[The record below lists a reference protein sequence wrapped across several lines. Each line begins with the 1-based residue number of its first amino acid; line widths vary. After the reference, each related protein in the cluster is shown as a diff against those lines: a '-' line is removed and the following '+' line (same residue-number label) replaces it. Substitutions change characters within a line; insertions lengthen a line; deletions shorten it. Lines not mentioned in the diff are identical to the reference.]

1 MAHVLIHRSRC
12 HIWNLSCGIAHCLP
26 LSLSLILLS
35 LRWRFYNLSAIE
47 IQQTFLN
54 LFAWL
59 HFGRAFCQRGIWRG
73 RGALAAPSGHILHL
87 PPTFIDCLVVVVP
100 SLHLVRCLPM
110 EQPAWHGTH
119 CFDFYPQR
127 EYANWQSEAE
137 AETGSGLAV
146 TRRATSPQAPIVLA
160 EFSQQRLATFLAKC
174 FVFFGFFLASHRANQ
189 TCSNSS
195 LLRAFS

>member
-1 MAHVLIHRSRC
+1 MAHVLIHRSRS

-127 EYANWQSEAE
+127 EYANWLSEAE
-137 AETGSGLAV
+137 AETGPGYNKASHFTTSSNCVGRILA
-146 TRRATSPQAPIVLA
+146 AAPRNL
-160 EFSQQRLATFLAKC
+160 FGQMFC
-174 FVFFGFFLASHRANQ
+174 FFFGFFLASHRANQ

-195 LLRAFS
+195 LLRTFS